1 MAQQTINL
9 GAVENDN
16 SGEGIRD
23 GGLKINANFTEIYDL
38 IQDGF
43 FVLVD
48 SKDKLPTPVSNVIT
62 LLDDVTYY
70 FTKHVDLTGDRLISG
85 ENTTI
90 LGASS
95 ENCSITSTGLGIG
108 IALITG
114 NYTVPIRHTTIKDVD
129 TALDL
134 DGTGNTMALDWT
146 GVNFLNIPN
155 VGTVKEASN
164 FIYSKGAFLNSQ
176 GLKFDGTVGTIGID
190 NSLFVGNGTAGNIIE
205 ILPTAVINTRFRVVF
220 SSIVAFGSTV
230 GIDMDA
236 SATINDE
243 TFILNNVNFS
253 GGGTY
258 LGGVDE
264 TSNKSLFVECIGI
277 TNTAVNGQLYM
288 QNNATVTTISSVSTF
303 VKILGTTTPSADN
316 SKFSHANNRLTCD
329 ASLSRKYLIQC
340 NLSFTSGNNKV
351 CEFGFYD
358 SKLGA
363 IRTPS
368 RTKSTSNGSGRSENI
383 SFNCVVSH
391 ESGDYLEIW
400 CANNTDTTD
409 ITVTDMNFV
418 ITEII

>member
-16 SGEGIRD
+16 SGEGFRD

-146 GVNFLNIPN
+146 GVNFSNIPN